1 MLKPR
6 KEIPELTL
14 PLANGGEWTVSEIEK
29 TDFLTL
35 LVFYRGYHCPICKT
49 YISQL
54 NKMLTQFHELG
65 VQVFAASSDSEER
78 AAKTVKDWEI
88 DNLQIGYGM
97 TIEKARE
104 WSLYI
109 SHAIKEKEPEIFS
122 ESGLFLINPDR
133 TLYAAAIQT
142 MPFTRPNLN
151 ELLQSLQFIK
161 QHNYPARG
169 EA

>member
-1 MLKPR
+1 
-6 KEIPELTL
+6 
-14 PLANGGEWTVSEIEK
+14 
-29 TDFLTL
+29 
-35 LVFYRGYHCPICKT
+35 
-49 YISQL
+49 
-54 NKMLTQFHELG
+54 MLTQFHELG